1 MRPSTQRQNPEAA
14 DRTGRASGGAADH
27 DGAPSEAAMRIVLVT
42 GKGGVGKTTVS
53 ASTAVA
59 VAERGARTL
68 VVSTDAAHSLSDVL
82 GCRLGPDPTAVA
94 PNLDALHL
102 DGRCE
107 LERSWASIADYLR
120 RVLGRTELDELRAEE
135 LLVIPGLDQLLALAR
150 LRSFV
155 QQQRWDAI
163 VIDCA
168 PSADS
173 LRLLALP
180 DVLSFY
186 LERVFG
192 KSGVMGSWTRR
203 RMERVLS
210 VPVPDDGVI
219 ASVASLAEEIT
230 HLGALFQSATTTAR
244 IVLTPEQ
251 VVVAEG
257 QRTLAYLALYG
268 YSVDA
273 VVVNRVLGSEVD
285 GTALQPWRDAQRT
298 QLDAIDR
305 AFTPLALLR
314 ARQRPTEPIGVAEL
328 GRVGRELYGELDP
341 LGRLANQE
349 AMQIVTALDE
359 TILRLPAAGVERDE
373 IRLERVGSDLVVT
386 LGGYRRAIPLPDGL
400 RQKSIRRAGIAD
412 GRLEIVFGGE

>member
-1 MRPSTQRQNPEAA
+1 MRDEQIGGTSRRAGVEAGA
-14 DRTGRASGGAADH
+14 D
-27 DGAPSEAAMRIVLVT
+27 DGASREVPLREVPLRIVLVT

-53 ASTAVA
+53 AATAVA

-82 GCRLGPDPTAVA
+82 GCRLGPDPTSVA
-94 PNLDALHL
+94 PNLEALHL

-107 LERSWASIADYLR
+107 LERSWASIAEYLR

-155 QQQRWDAI
+155 QQKRWDAI

-180 DVLSFY
+180 DVLTFY

-192 KSGVMGSWTRR
+192 KSGLLGTWTRR
-203 RMERVLS
+203 RIERVLA
-210 VPVPDDGVI
+210 VPVPDEGVI
-219 ASVASLAEEIT
+219 ASVAQLAEEIT
-230 HLGALFQSATTTAR
+230 RIGALFQSATTTAR

-285 GTALQPWRDAQRT
+285 GTALQPWRDAQRV

-305 AFTPLALLR
+305 AFAPLALLR
-314 ARQRPTEPIGVAEL
+314 ARQRPTEPIGTDEL

-341 LGRLANQE
+341 LGRLAGQE
-349 AMQIVTALDE
+349 AMQIVTSPDE
-359 TILRLPAAGVERDE
+359 TILRLPAAGVERED
-373 IRLERVGSDLVVT
+373 IRLERVGGDLLVT

-400 RQKSIRRAGIAD
+400 RAKSIRRAGIAD
-412 GRLEIVFGGE
+412 GHLEIVFGGE